1 MATAPE
7 RPKETCRFPSALRL
21 RRSPQAVRPVIGTLD
36 GARQGGL
43 WGGPEGPKRGVQKE
57 RKHKEFFYIKIM
69 VEPLLSG
76 IVLGLVPITI
86 IGLFV
91 TAYLQYKRG
100 DRLL

>member
-1 MATAPE
+1 MPREKAPN
-7 RPKETCRFPSALRL
+7 KGACRLYSKHKG
-21 RRSPQAVRPVIGTLD
+21 RS
-36 GARQGGL
+36 GGL
-43 WGGPEGPKRGVQKE
+43 QEEPSVQKGH
-57 RKHKEFFYIKIM
+57 KHKEFFYIKIM

>member
-1 MATAPE
+1 MANFRPSHLTSGAEGRAEE
-7 RPKETCRFPSALRL
+7 RIFRRRKASSTGVGKLGSERL
-21 RRSPQAVRPVIGTLD
+21 LD
-36 GARQGGL
+36 S
-43 WGGPEGPKRGVQKE
+43 KSS
-57 RKHKEFFYIKIM
+57 FYIKIM